1 MLESGERA
9 MSVTVKVSEETA
21 EIVQRKVDQ
30 GLYPDVETAWAE
42 AARLHDEYAD
52 EQELRA
58 ALQIGID
65 EADRGEVLEWT
76 PELNRRLLEEA
87 RELYRRGVK
96 PDEDA

>member
-1 MLESGERA
+1 
-9 MSVTVKVSEETA
+9 MSVTIKVSEETA

-30 GLYPDVETAWAE
+30 GLYPDFETAWAE
-42 AARLHDEYAD
+42 ATRLLDEYAD